1 MQSSSEGRE
10 RNGPNRPCHVDSS
23 EGGVDEGWET
33 LIESSVIT
41 KKEKE
46 ERYACF
52 QHKMANFTFMEV
64 VSCSA
69 IKVCNNAEKN
79 SCYLNQQNRS
89 TQNYSSVL
97 EFTY

>member
-1 MQSSSEGRE
+1 MGNIHVQSSSEGRE
-10 RNGPNRPCHVDSS
+10 MNRPNHPCRVDSS

-52 QHKMANFTFMEV
+52 QHKMEV

-79 SCYLNQQNRS
+79 SCYLNQQNHS
-89 TQNYSSVL
+89 TQNYSSVV